1 MQETFKKTIL
11 SIIFNLF
18 LFLFLMLGIQNSQE
32 KRKINL
38 LFNETIKLPVAFIVG
53 SSFISGSIIGY
64 ILSIDNFSDKK

>member
-11 SIIFNLF
+11 SIIFNSF
-18 LFLFLMLGIQNSQE
+18 LFLFLMLGIQNSQQ